1 MNFREKLVK
10 LYEAIIIG
18 EVTTKE
24 ELAAFV
30 DGLKEGGASEGS
42 EEEKVAELKCIVEE
56 EGQDIWVFTSYLVHE
71 LAKTYKDKKF
81 IDVDRELEREIGEYD
96 QLIHA

>member
-1 MNFREKLVK
+1 MEFKKLLVK
-10 LYEAIIIG
+10 LYESIMSG

-24 ELAAFV
+24 ELFAFV
-30 DGLKEGGASEGS
+30 DRLKGG

-56 EGQDIWVFTSYLVHE
+56 EERDIWVFTSYLVHE
-71 LAKTYKDKKF
+71 LAETYKDKQF
-81 IDVDRELEREIGEYD
+81 IDIDRELEREIGEYD

>member
-1 MNFREKLVK
+1 M
-10 LYEAIIIG
+10 YETIIIG

-30 DGLKEGGASEGS
+30 DGLKEGGASEGG
-42 EEEKVAELKCIVEE
+42 EEEKVAELKYIVEE

-71 LAKTYKDKKF
+71 LAETYKDKQF